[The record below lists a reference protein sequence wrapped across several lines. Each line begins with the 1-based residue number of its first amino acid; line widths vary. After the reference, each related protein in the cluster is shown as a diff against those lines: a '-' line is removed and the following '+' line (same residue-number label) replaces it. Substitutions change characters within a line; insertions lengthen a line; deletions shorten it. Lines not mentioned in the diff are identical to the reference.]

1 MDTREHLEAIRIES
15 GRFAKAARGPFDTRV
30 PSCPDWSLGDLVWH
44 LGGVQRFWT
53 EVVRTQTTEPATIEQ
68 PADVP
73 DDELLAWFTGVSD
86 GLVLVLGSTDPAV
99 RVWSWA
105 GGQQDVA
112 WVRRR
117 QAHEAAVHRWDAQN
131 AVGRAK
137 PIAPT
142 LAADGIEEYFTWML
156 DPEDVERFEG
166 AVAIRLAPTDG
177 DDSWVVEVGEGRA
190 GLTSDDVAVDITVRA
205 TASDLLLLLR
215 RRIGPDDVRIEG
227 ERATLERFLAISD
240 LT

>member
-1 MDTREHLEAIRIES
+1 VDTRDHLDAIRLES
-15 GRFAKAARGPFDTRV
+15 ARFAKAARGPFDTRV
-30 PSCPDWSLGDLVWH
+30 PSCPEWSLGDLVWH
-44 LGGVQRFWT
+44 LGGVQRFWA
-53 EVVRTQTTEPATIEQ
+53 EVVRTQTMDRATIDP

-73 DDELLAWFTGVSD
+73 DDELLAWFEGVSA
-86 GLVLVLGSTDPAV
+86 GLLHVLETTDPAV

-117 QAHEAAVHRWDAQN
+117 QAHEVAVHRWDAQN

-137 PIAPT
+137 PIAPA
-142 LAADGIEEYFTWML
+142 LAADGIDEYFTWML
-156 DPEDVERFEG
+156 DPEEAEGFDG

-177 DDSWVVEVGEGRA
+177 DDPWIVDVRDERVA
-190 GLTSDDVAVDITVRA
+190 LTSDDIAVDITVRA
-205 TASDLLLLLR
+205 SASDLLLLLW
-215 RRIGPDDVRIEG
+215 RRIASDDVEVEG
-227 ERATLERFLAISD
+227 DRSTLERFLAISD